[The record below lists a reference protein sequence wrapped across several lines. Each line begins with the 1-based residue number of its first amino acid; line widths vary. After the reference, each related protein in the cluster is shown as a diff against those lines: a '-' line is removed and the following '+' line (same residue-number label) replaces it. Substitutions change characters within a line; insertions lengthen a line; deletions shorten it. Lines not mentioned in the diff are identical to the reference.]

1 MKRNDGLLRTALHY
15 LGIYR
20 VYTRLLESQIKKGN
34 MPKHIGVILDGN
46 RRWAQE
52 RDYPEWMG
60 HALGADRVENLLEW
74 CLEYKI
80 QSLTLYVL
88 STENL
93 SRDPEELRKIFKII
107 EDKLDKLIQGRYV
120 HKHRVHVK
128 AMGNIDIL
136 PEGVR
141 SRLLKLEEESAKYND
156 LYLNFAIAYGG
167 RMEILHAVRKIASE
181 VSRGELDPLE
191 IDEKKFSSY
200 LFTSFLPD
208 PDPDLIIRTSG
219 EVRLSG
225 FLLWQSAYSEL
236 VFLDVYWPGFR
247 KLDFLRAIRTYQ
259 NRQRRFGR

>member
-1 MKRNDGLLRTALHY
+1 MKKNDGLLSSLLRY
-15 LGIYR
+15 FGVYR
-20 VYTRLLESQIKKGN
+20 VYTRVLEGQIKKGP

-60 HALGADRVENLLEW
+60 HAFGAERVENLLDW
-74 CLEYKI
+74 CLEYHI

-93 SRDPEELRKIFKII
+93 SRDPEELRRIFEII
-107 EDKLDKLIQGRYV
+107 EKKLDKLINGKYV

-136 PEGVR
+136 PEGVK
-141 SRLLKLEEESAKYND
+141 SRLLTLEKESEQYTD

-167 RMEILHAVRKIASE
+167 RMEILQAVKRIATE
-181 VSRGELDPLE
+181 VSKGVLDPID

-259 NRQRRFGR
+259 SRQRRFGR